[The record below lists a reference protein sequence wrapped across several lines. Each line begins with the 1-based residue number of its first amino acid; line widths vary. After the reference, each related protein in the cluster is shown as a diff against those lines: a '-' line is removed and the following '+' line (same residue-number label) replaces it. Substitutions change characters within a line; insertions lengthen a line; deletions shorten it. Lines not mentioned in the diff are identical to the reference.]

1 MRRRV
6 LLLSGLAL
14 GGAVAAWGCNAVL
27 GLGDY
32 QVRTDGG
39 PNPTN
44 CTVDLTK
51 QCFPCA
57 PGTDPEF
64 LNSCTGAACVSF
76 DPKRVT
82 LLSPDGSLPAYP
94 KYVPP
99 DAGPVV
105 DAATDAPPP
114 VDAGTDAPPPATC
127 ANVKTG
133 TPVVYVT
140 GTAKP
145 YVQAL
150 ATALF
155 NDVSPIVLVYKGQS
169 SCVAWDAALNGTVLS
184 GPASYWP
191 GTTTETTCN
200 IQAGGVVAD
209 VSISD
214 IFASSCTALPN
225 GLPKGVGDFFGPAQA
240 MAFIVPKLSAERS
253 ISAQAAYFVYGFGA
267 QSGVTPWT
275 DPNYIFRLDDT
286 SGTQRIIG
294 AGIGVPAAEWKG
306 TNLNFSGKLTATLPA
321 VPTAAAPSTIGILS
335 EVNITDALR
344 QQIHVLAYRHYG
356 QTCAVY
362 PDSTETNRDKSN
374 VRDGHYTLWG
384 PLHLSAHLDANGFV
398 STPNAKRVVNYFT
411 GITPPPSG
419 LDLIETEALNNLV
432 PQCAMKVTR
441 STEMGPLSP
450 FAAQNACG
458 CYFEQKATGQTA
470 CTKCTT
476 SAGCPASAP
485 ACSFGYCEAQ

>member
-1 MRRRV
+1 MRRRLV
-6 LLLSGLAL
+6 LLSVLAL
-14 GGAVAAWGCNAVL
+14 AGAIAAWGCNAVL

-32 QVRTDGG
+32 QVRADGG
-39 PNPTN
+39 TTPPNCN
-44 CTVDLTK
+44 VDLST
-51 QCFPCA
+51 QCYPCA
-57 PGTDPEF
+57 PSNDPQF
-64 LNSCTGAACVSF
+64 LNACTGASCVSF
-76 DPKRVT
+76 DSKRVT
-82 LLSPDGSLPAYP
+82 GLLPDGGLPPYP
-94 KYVPP
+94 VLAPP
-99 DAGPVV
+99 DAGPA
-105 DAATDAPPP
+105 DAATDGGT
-114 VDAGTDAPPPATC
+114 VDAGSDAAAPATC
-127 ANVKTG
+127 ANIKAA

-155 NDVSPIVLVYKGQS
+155 NDASPILLVYKGQS
-169 SCVAWDAALNGTVLS
+169 SCVAWDAALNGTLLT

-200 IQAGGVVAD
+200 IPAGGVIAD

-225 GLPKGVGDFFGPAQA
+225 GLPKDVGDFFGPAQA
-240 MAFIVPKLSAERS
+240 MTFIVPKASAERS

-267 QSGVTPWT
+267 QSGIFPWT
-275 DPNYIFRLDDT
+275 DPANIFRLDDT

-294 AGIGVPAAEWKG
+294 AGIGVPASEWKG
-306 TNLNFSGKLTATLPA
+306 TNLNFSSKLSAAITTAPPQA
-321 VPTAAAPSTIGILS
+321 IGIFS
-335 EVNITDALR
+335 VVNITDALR

-384 PLHLSAHLDANGFV
+384 PLHLSSRLDTGGFV
-398 STPNAKRVVNYFT
+398 KSPDAKRVVNYFT

-441 STEMGPLSP
+441 SSEMGPLSP
-450 FAAQNACG
+450 FNAQNACG
-458 CYFEQKATGQTA
+458 CYFEQKATGQTS
-470 CTKCTT
+470 CTKCAT
-476 SAGCPASAP
+476 SSQCPSSAP